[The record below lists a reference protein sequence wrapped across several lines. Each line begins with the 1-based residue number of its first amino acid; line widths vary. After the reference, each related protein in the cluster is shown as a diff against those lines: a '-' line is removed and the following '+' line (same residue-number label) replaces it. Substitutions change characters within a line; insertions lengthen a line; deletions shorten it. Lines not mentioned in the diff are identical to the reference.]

1 VRPFAILLLVL
12 WAAVGVRAEESG
24 QLAGQELIAAL
35 QKGGYTIFLRHPKT
49 HADQADTDP
58 LNLENIQAQRH
69 LSEEGR
75 QQAKALG
82 EALRTLQIPVDRVI
96 ASKFYRA
103 YEAAKLLN
111 VAEVTTSIDIS
122 EGGLVVSPQEN
133 RRRAQALRQL
143 LATPPPAGKNTLI
156 VSHRPNLQDA
166 AGKEFGDVGK
176 EKPPSSSRSAR
187 TISHWSRAW
196 FRRNGFSGPN
206 DRGRW
211 DMSQRLLRSQSVPCA
226 HLRGKVEA
234 AGGLR

>member
-12 WAAVGVRAEESG
+12 WAAVGVRAASA
-24 QLAGQELIAAL
+24 QLADQELISAL
-35 QKGGYTIFLRHPKT
+35 QKGSYTIFLRHPKT
-49 HADQADTDP
+49 NADQADTDP

-82 EALRTLQIPVDRVI
+82 EALHTLQIPVDRVI

-111 VAEVTTSIDIS
+111 VAEVTTSIDVS

-166 AGKEFGDVGK
+166 AGKEFGDVGEGEVAIFK
-176 EKPPSSSRSAR
+176 PIGENNFTLVARVVPEKWTQWA
-187 TISHWSRAW
+187 
-196 FRRNGFSGPN
+196 
-206 DRGRW
+206 
-211 DMSQRLLRSQSVPCA
+211 
-226 HLRGKVEA
+226 K
-234 AGGLR
+234 

>member
-12 WAAVGVRAEESG
+12 WATVGVRAESA
-24 QLAGQELIAAL
+24 QLADQELISAL
-35 QKGGYTIFLRHPKT
+35 QKGSYIIFLRHPKT
-49 HADQADTDP
+49 NADQADTDP

-111 VAEVTTSIDIS
+111 VGEVTTSIDVS

-166 AGKEFGDVGK
+166 AGKEFGDVG
-176 EKPPSSSRSAR
+176 E
-187 TISHWSRAW
+187 
-196 FRRNGFSGPN
+196 G
-206 DRGRW
+206 
-211 DMSQRLLRSQSVPCA
+211 
-226 HLRGKVEA
+226 EA
-234 AGGLR
+234 AIFKPIGENNFTLVARVVPEKWSQWAK

>member
-1 VRPFAILLLVL
+1 VRPFAILLLAV

-24 QLAGQELIAAL
+24 QLADKELISAL
-35 QKGGYTIFLRHPKT
+35 QKGSYIIFLRHPKT
-49 HADQADTDP
+49 NADQADTDP
-58 LNLENIQAQRH
+58 LNLENIQGQRH

-82 EALRTLQIPVDRVI
+82 EAFRTLQIPVNRVI

-111 VAEVTTSIDIS
+111 VGKVTTSIDVS

-166 AGKEFGDVGK
+166 AGKVFGDIG
-176 EKPPSSSRSAR
+176 E
-187 TISHWSRAW
+187 
-196 FRRNGFSGPN
+196 G
-206 DRGRW
+206 
-211 DMSQRLLRSQSVPCA
+211 
-226 HLRGKVEA
+226 EA
-234 AGGLR
+234 AIFKALGATNFTLVARVVPEKWSQWAK